1 VKAFNNLKI
10 GVKLT
15 GGFLL
20 VALIIAVV
28 AGVGFADTKNIND
41 GMTILY
47 NERTLPIQ
55 QLGAESTALYTI
67 RGDLFKALAVP
78 ELRNDAFTAIR
89 DNIALLEKNKALY
102 EASFMEADEKAEA
115 AKFDAA
121 WADFKS
127 EALAAI
133 DTIKSYDQESVRQS
147 MMPNGV
153 LFNSRAAAGASLSK
167 LIEINRFQAEAVNT
181 QGDKTFISS
190 TTILVLS
197 SLTGIALAI
206 ALGLVLSR
214 SISTAVKLM
223 AKTADQIAQTDLP
236 SFGQVTAAIAAGD
249 LTQSVRVKTQA
260 LTYDS
265 KDELGDLAR
274 SFNVMITRLQG
285 VGSSFDEMTDNLRS
299 VIGQVAD
306 NAANLSAASTQLA
319 SAAGQS
325 AQVTG
330 QIAATIQQVAM
341 GINQQTESVSKTAAS
356 TEQMGRAIDGVNKG
370 AQDQSNAVSKAASL
384 TSQLSDIIQHVAEQA
399 KMTADGAG
407 GAVTAAQQSVA
418 MGKNTALGME
428 AIKSTVGLSS
438 QKVQEMG
445 KRSEEIGAIVD
456 TIEDIAS
463 QTNLLALNAAIE
475 AARAGEHGKGFAVVA
490 DEVRK
495 LAERSSTAT
504 KEIGALIKG
513 IQTTVTEAVH
523 AMGEST
529 LEVEKGVSIA
539 SESRKSLDII
549 FDAAVGGKK
558 GGEEIVRAAHQMSSL
573 AGELV
578 TAMDTVSAVVEENT
592 ASTEQMATHSAEV
605 TQAVESIASV
615 SEENSAAVEE
625 VSAGAEEMSAQVEEV
640 TASAQ
645 SLSDMAHLLQQ
656 LVSQFKLD
664 DNQADLT
671 SRTAPKLAY
680 QAAERLSSQPVTTGG
695 DRGIGQR
702 IQHTLPEVSPDMAYI
717 LQQLV
722 SQIKQD
728 GSQTRLTPE
737 PAALQA
743 FLPLVKSGNG
753 HNGQNDHNGHNDPDK
768 KEKQPLIG
776 Q

>member
-1 VKAFNNLKI
+1 MKAFNNLKI

-41 GMTILY
+41 GMTLLY
-47 NERTLPIQ
+47 NDRTLPIQ

-67 RGDLFKALAVP
+67 RGDLFKALAIP

-121 WADFKS
+121 WAVFKS

-133 DTIKSYDQESVRQS
+133 DTIKSYDQESVRLS

-167 LIEINRFQAEAVNT
+167 LIEINRFQAEVVNT
-181 QGDKTFISS
+181 QGDKTFVSS

-206 ALGLVLSR
+206 ALGLYLSR

-236 SFGQVTAAIAAGD
+236 SFEQATAAIAGGD
-249 LTQSVRVKTQA
+249 LTQSVRVQTQA

-265 KDELGDLAR
+265 QDEMGDLAR

-285 VGSSFDEMTDNLRS
+285 VGSSFGEMTDNLRS
-299 VIGQVAD
+299 LVGQVAD

-330 QIAATIQQVAM
+330 QITATIQQVAQ
-341 GINQQTESVSKTAAS
+341 GISQQTESISKTAAS
-356 TEQMGRAIDGVNKG
+356 TEQMGRAIEGVAKG
-370 AQDQSNAVSKAASL
+370 AQEQSNAVSKAALL
-384 TSQLSDIIQHVAEQA
+384 TAQLSDIILHVAEQA

-407 GAVTAAQQSVA
+407 GAVTAAQQSVET
-418 MGKNTALGME
+418 GKNTALGME
-428 AIKSTVGLSS
+428 AIKSKVGLST

-445 KRSEEIGAIVD
+445 KRSEEIGVIVD
-456 TIEDIAS
+456 TIDDIAE

-513 IQTTVTEAVH
+513 IQTTVKEAVH

-539 SESRKSLDII
+539 GESRKSLDII
-549 FDAAVGGKK
+549 FDSAMGGKQ
-558 GGEEIVRAAHQMSSL
+558 GGEEIARAAHQMSSL
-573 AGELV
+573 ASELV
-578 TAMDTVSAVVEENT
+578 IAMDTVSAVVEENT
-592 ASTEQMATHSAEV
+592 ASTEQMAANSVEV
-605 TQAVESIASV
+605 TQSVENIASV

-645 SLSDMAHLLQQ
+645 SLSDMAQMLRK
-656 LVSQFKLD
+656 LVLQFKLD
-664 DNQADLT
+664 ENQADLT
-671 SRTAPKLAY
+671 HRTAPQASN
-680 QAAERLSSQPVTTGG
+680 QAAERLSSEPVTTGG
-695 DRGIGQR
+695 TLGKGQFA
-702 IQHTLPEVSPDMAYI
+702 QHTLPEVSPNMAYI

-722 SQIKQD
+722 SQIQQD
-728 GSQTRLTPE
+728 GSQARPTAE
-737 PAALQA
+737 PAALGA

-753 HNGQNDHNGHNDPDK
+753 HKDPNDPDK
-768 KEKQPLIG
+768 KEKQTLIG